1 MLKRFQKIH
10 VNTIAPP
17 VRNGIKA
24 AKAAKAAKNV
34 VIRLHQ
40 NTDLAVAAQVTAK
53 AALPDVTKHFKSK
66 RLKGN
71 RKL

>member
-1 MLKRFQKIH
+1 MKWKI
-10 VNTIAPP
+10 
-17 VRNGIKA
+17 
-24 AKAAKAAKNV
+24 KAAKAAKNV

-71 RKL
+71 RKW